1 MAVKI
6 DNSKIS
12 GRAGANKPAQSGSAQ
27 NGEFRASFKEARLG
41 IFNGTMKELIDEVKA
56 RGEKFLRNPE
66 EGLLNSYKES
76 VKLFLNRLKN
86 EFLSLKEEFGAKR
99 DGEQKVFQTVN
110 TAEGE
115 VASLTREAL
124 SEGKAINLLAS
135 LDDIRG
141 LVLDVIG

>member
-6 DNSKIS
+6 DNRNINTK
-12 GRAGANKPAQSGSAQ
+12 AGAGKPVPTPANQGS
-27 NGEFRASFKEARLG
+27 EFRASLKDARLG
-41 IFNGTMKELIDEVKA
+41 IFNGSMKELINEVKT

-76 VKLFLNRLKN
+76 VKLFLNKLKN

-99 DGEQKVFQTVN
+99 DGEQKIYQTVD
-110 TAEGE
+110 TADGE
-115 VASLTREAL
+115 VSALTREAL
-124 SEGKAINLLAS
+124 SEGKALNLLAS

>member
-1 MAVKI
+1 MPVKI
-6 DNSKIS
+6 DSRNIGTKAGS
-12 GRAGANKPAQSGSAQ
+12 GKPVPTGASQ
-27 NGEFRASFKEARLG
+27 NGEFRATLKEARLG
-41 IFNGTMKELIDEVKA
+41 LFNGTMKELITEVKA

-76 VKLFLNRLKN
+76 VKLFLNKLKN
-86 EFLSLKEEFGAKR
+86 EFLSLKEEFGAKK
-99 DGEQKVFQTVN
+99 DGEHKIFHTVD

-115 VASLTREAL
+115 VAALTREAL

-141 LVLDVIG
+141 MVLDVIG